1 MSDHNKKKNEWLTSL
16 LKPTKDGKKLN
27 RKSQYILL
35 ILGFGIA
42 MMLVQNLMSATEPAS
57 VMNMADGTQESKPTF
72 SMGKSDDPSSL
83 IRELEEHYENQLKEL
98 LDEMIGVQNAEVM
111 VVVDSTYRK
120 VIEKE
125 INKQISTTDET
136 DKNGGKRKS
145 STDQTSEKVIIIDG
159 KNGKEPIIRSI
170 EKPKVTGVLIVA
182 EGADSLQVKNWIIEA
197 VSKVFDMPSHKVSVT
212 AKKQKGE

>member
-1 MSDHNKKKNEWLTSL
+1 MSDDKKKNDWLKSI
-16 LKPTKDGKKLN
+16 LKPAKEGKKLN

-35 ILGFGIA
+35 ILGFGVA
-42 MMLVQNLMSATEPAS
+42 MMLIQNLINTPEPAS
-57 VMNMADGTQESKPTF
+57 VMDMATGEQESKPTF

-98 LDEMIGVQNAEVM
+98 LDEMIGVQDAEVM
-111 VVVDSTYRK
+111 VILDSTFRQI
-120 VIEKE
+120 VEKE
-125 INKQISTTDET
+125 ISKQESTTDET

-145 STDQTSEKVIIIDG
+145 TSLQTDEKVIIIDG
-159 KNGKEPIIRSI
+159 KDGKEPFIVSV

-182 EGADSLQVKNWIIEA
+182 DGAESLQVKNWIIEA
-197 VSKVFDMPSHKVSVT
+197 VSRVFDMPSHKVSVI

>member
-1 MSDHNKKKNEWLTSL
+1 MSDDKKKNDWLTSI
-16 LKPTKDGKKLN
+16 LKPTKEGKKLN

-35 ILGFGIA
+35 ILGFGVA
-42 MMLVQNLMSATEPAS
+42 MMLIQNLIQSPEPTS
-57 VMNMADGTQESKPTF
+57 GMNIAAGEQESKPTF

-98 LDEMIGVQNAEVM
+98 LDEMIGVQDAEVM
-111 VVVDSTYRK
+111 VILDSTFRK
-120 VIEKE
+120 IVEKE
-125 INKQISTTDET
+125 ISKQESTTDET

-145 STDQTSEKVIIIDG
+145 TTSQLDEKVIIIDG
-159 KNGKEPIIRSI
+159 KDGKEPFIISV

-182 EGADSLQVKNWIIEA
+182 DGAENLQVKNWIIEA
-197 VSKVFDMPSHKVSVT
+197 VSKVFDMPSHKVSVL